1 MRGSWGLGGPYITAL
16 HSRIDYFFGPEL
28 ELYQIRSPSQ
38 SFAFMGNRI
47 DYFSSG
53 SSNGLF
59 ALLRASSNPFA
70 FMRIRIDYF
79 FEPELGLYQIHTPS
93 QSFAFMGNRID
104 YFSSGS
110 SSGLFALL
118 RASSNSFAFMRTCID
133 YYFGP
138 ELGLYQIRSPSHSFA
153 FMENRIDY
161 FSSGSSNGLFA
172 LLRASSNSFS
182 FMLTHIDHFFFGPEL
197 ERNRTRETSVAFF
210 LSTTERRL
218 TAERSNQI
226 FLYARSRMGRHLRCR
241 ASAHSSSFGTS
252 SRSSYERACWLEVV
266 ASVFLCL
273 FGFAWFVLSYSKY
286 RIASTRSTQ
295 NKQ

>member
-1 MRGSWGLGGPYITAL
+1 
-16 HSRIDYFFGPEL
+16 
-28 ELYQIRSPSQ
+28 
-38 SFAFMGNRI
+38 MGNRI

-182 FMLTHIDHFFFGPEL
+182 FMLTHIDHFFSGRSSNGIAQGKHLSPSFYLPPSVGLLLNVRTRFFCTRDRVWEGIFAAEHRLTRAVL
-197 ERNRTRETSVAFF
+197 ERHHARATSELA
-210 LSTTERRL
+210 
-218 TAERSNQI
+218 
-226 FLYARSRMGRHLRCR
+226 GW
-241 ASAHSSSFGTS
+241 
-252 SRSSYERACWLEVV
+252 RSSLPFFYV
-266 ASVFLCL
+266 CL
-273 FGFAWFVLSYSKY
+273 VLHGLY
-286 RIASTRSTQ
+286 
-295 NKQ
+295 

>member
-1 MRGSWGLGGPYITAL
+1 MRGSWSLGGPYITAL
-16 HSRIDYFFGPEL
+16 HSRIGYFFGPEL

-70 FMRIRIDYF
+70 FMRTRIDYF
-79 FEPELGLYQIHTPS
+79 FEPELGLYQIHSHS

-110 SSGLFALL
+110 SNGLFALL
-118 RASSNSFAFMRTCID
+118 RASSNPFAFMRTCID
-133 YYFGP
+133 YFFGP

-172 LLRASSNSFS
+172 LLRASSNSFA
-182 FMLTHIDHFFFGPEL
+182 FMLTHIDHFFSGRSSNGIAQGKHLSPSFYLPPSVGL
-197 ERNRTRETSVAFF
+197 LLNVRTRFF
-210 LSTTERRL
+210 VRAIAYGKASSLPSIGSLEQFWNVITLEL
-218 TAERSNQI
+218 
-226 FLYARSRMGRHLRCR
+226 R
-241 ASAHSSSFGTS
+241 ASLLAGGRRF
-252 SRSSYERACWLEVV
+252 RFFMFV
-266 ASVFLCL
+266 
-273 FGFAWFVLSYSKY
+273 WFCMVCTKL
-286 RIASTRSTQ
+286 
-295 NKQ
+295 